1 MKNLFLMI
9 GLSLLFNYA
18 KSQNSNFDSK
28 YDDPNFNA
36 LKVVK
41 VIDECGFKPAR
52 STSDMRQFKS
62 VILSLSERAYQ
73 QINID
78 TWAICNKKR
87 EENYLMYNMYYKP
100 VTRNYFDEN
109 CKALITLM
117 IIEGVAVK

>member
-1 MKNLFLMI
+1 MI

-41 VIDECGFKPAR
+41 VIDECGFKPSR

-62 VILSLSERAYQ
+62 VILSLSDRAYQ

-87 EENYLMYNMYYKP
+87 EENYLMYNTHLLYLLLQCYNNIHLTFYNISMLYRIFFY
-100 VTRNYFDEN
+100 
-109 CKALITLM
+109 
-117 IIEGVAVK
+117 